1 VKKQAIHYIAVIV
14 LALTIPLV
22 SFAGQLDNISSFDAA
37 LESREDK
44 LRVIAMLDVPEQA
57 QSNSSELIGD
67 GEWLSLGSYIEEAQV
82 KLANEMGWKNF
93 NDIVQF
99 KTVPAVAKAVSREE
113 MQRLLASDQVK
124 TVFEDKPEQ
133 ASLLESTRQ
142 ISLPYALQLGA
153 GGKGQTVAVIDSG
166 VDSGHKFLKGK
177 VVAEACFSSI
187 RSCPGGQKVSFKT
200 GSGQPCQIR
209 GCDHG
214 THVAGIAVGKS
225 EGRSGVAPEAS
236 LIAVQ
241 VFSVDKDG
249 TMGSYP
255 SDQMQAL
262 EWLGSIQRK
271 HNLVAINMS
280 LGGSHYSQHCDKDPR
295 KALIDRLR
303 RSGVATIVA
312 AGNEEQSKKVGTPS
326 CISSAISVG
335 ALDKQNQVA
344 NYSNSYRHLTIMAPG
359 GSQQGGNQEGGILS
373 SVAGNSYNYKQG
385 TSMAAPHVAG
395 AWAVLKS
402 AHPNASVDQILRA
415 MTQGSGLY
423 KDPRNG
429 LKFPVLD
436 LKGTLTRLSGK
447 PVPHPE
453 ASPKPVANRQPPAP
467 AHKPA
472 PKPTPKPAPK
482 KPAQDCTQRIDG
494 VLIER
499 TDSDCSQPISW

>member
-1 VKKQAIHYIAVIV
+1 MHYIAVIV
-14 LALTIPLV
+14 LTLTMPLL
-22 SFAGQLDNISSFDAA
+22 SFAGQLENISSFDAA

-44 LRVIAMLDVPEQA
+44 LRVIVMLDAPEQA
-57 QSNSSELIGD
+57 QTKPSELIGD
-67 GEWLSLGSYIEEAQV
+67 GDWLSLGSYIEEAQL

-133 ASLLESTRQ
+133 TSLLESTRQ
-142 ISLPYALQLGA
+142 ISLPYALRLGA

-166 VDSGHKFLKGK
+166 VDAKHKFLKGK
-177 VVAEACFSSI
+177 VVAEACFSAIS
-187 RSCPGGQKVSFKT
+187 SCPGGQKVSFKT
-200 GSGQPCQIR
+200 GSGRPCR
-209 GCDHG
+209 VGGCDHG

-225 EGRSGVAPEAS
+225 EGGSGVAPEAG

-249 TMGSYP
+249 SMGSYP

-280 LGGSHYSQHCDKDPR
+280 LGGSHFSQYCDKDPR
-295 KALIDRLR
+295 KPLIDRLR
-303 RSGVATIVA
+303 RSGVATVVA
-312 AGNEEQSKKVGTPS
+312 AGNEEQSDKVDTPS

-335 ALDKQNQVA
+335 ALDKQNHVA

-359 GSQQGGNQEGGILS
+359 GSKRGGNQQGGILS
-373 SVAGNSYNYKQG
+373 SVTGNKFAYKQG

-415 MTQGSGLY
+415 MTQGSGMY

-429 LKFPVLD
+429 FMFPVLD
-436 LKGTLTRLSGK
+436 LKGALTRLSGK
-447 PVPHPE
+447 PRPRPE
-453 ASPKPVANRQPPAP
+453 PSPKPVSGQSPPAP
-467 AHKPA
+467 TPKPVSKPA
-472 PKPTPKPAPK
+472 PKR
-482 KPAQDCTQRIDG
+482 PAQNCAQRVDG
-494 VLIER
+494 ILIER